1 MMNIIE
7 TIENNKITLVK
18 AALILIFALTLL
30 SSITNSFLKNA
41 WLKNLEFE
49 ISPFDET
56 KEIAYV
62 DLYEA
67 LPTMHEDRDQLVER
81 YPMERN
87 FFAPVVKRKE
97 PKNPFVIQEIV
108 FEPLSFMYMGHIE
121 RGPSDFIGQ
130 INWGDRT
137 YFVKAGDMMQ
147 EWTVKEVAKERVIIV
162 NKDGSETEL
171 PLYKQ
176 IFSEKPYAVVRK
188 YGTQK
193 VSKINI
199 GDTLEQYTVVDI
211 TKNSVVLSS
220 DSRTITLNK

>member
-1 MMNIIE
+1 MNIIE

-108 FEPLSFMYMGHIE
+108 FEPLSFMYMGHI
-121 RGPSDFIGQ
+121 
-130 INWGDRT
+130 
-137 YFVKAGDMMQ
+137 
-147 EWTVKEVAKERVIIV
+147 
-162 NKDGSETEL
+162 
-171 PLYKQ
+171 
-176 IFSEKPYAVVRK
+176 
-188 YGTQK
+188 
-193 VSKINI
+193 
-199 GDTLEQYTVVDI
+199 
-211 TKNSVVLSS
+211 
-220 DSRTITLNK
+220 